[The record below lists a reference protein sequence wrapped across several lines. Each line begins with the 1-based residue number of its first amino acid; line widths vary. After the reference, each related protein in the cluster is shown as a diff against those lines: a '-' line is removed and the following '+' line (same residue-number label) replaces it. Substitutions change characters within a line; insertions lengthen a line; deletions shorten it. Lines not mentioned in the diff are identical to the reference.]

1 MTIQFN
7 ISHAVAYGEELLLNI
22 IVGDSAGHTTA
33 RIGMSTLDGEL
44 WTCHLDN
51 VDAKAN
57 RHIDY
62 YFSVDSAGH
71 EREREWTGLVHR
83 LDLTLTRCENMRV
96 ECVWNAVPTDIRPYT
111 SAFAECLA
119 RHTAATPPRVA
130 QMRTLR
136 LIVRAPHLRPG
147 ERLAVAGADRV
158 MGAWDKDK
166 AAAMTEHSACEWQAD
181 INAGGLNAD
190 TELQFVAVAADGTT
204 EWEAGGRR
212 TLHNIRVKP
221 GEALVCELCEALF
234 DRHTELPARKTTTV
248 AKLRTNGSFGVGD
261 FGDLAALVS
270 STGETKAERM
280 IVLPPVND
288 TVSTHTDADATPYSV
303 ISVCALHP
311 LLCDLRQLPPIADRT
326 LRERMEALRLRLNAL
341 PHTDY
346 SATLAAKAD
355 YLHAIF
361 CQEGDHIMRSS
372 AYRRFFANNEHW
384 LVPYAQYSYLRD
396 AYTEPDFRH
405 WPSHTEWTEAE
416 RGQLQNQ
423 RTKAY
428 KKLAFI
434 YYVQFV
440 LHTQLCGVHS
450 IAREH
455 GIVLAGDTTANV
467 NPNGCDV
474 WQSQDKVGSDE
485 WWARRLAVMAN
496 YYDACRVAQNVIS
509 RRRITESTRMW
520 LETFD

>member
-7 ISHAVAYGEELLLNI
+7 ISHAVAYGEEVLLNV
-22 IVGDSAGHTTA
+22 IVGDNAGRA
-33 RIGMSTLDGEL
+33 AVRIGMSTLDGER
-44 WTCHLDN
+44 WTCRLDD

-71 EREREWTGLVHR
+71 EREREWTALVHR
-83 LDLTLTRCENMRV
+83 LDLNLARCENLRV
-96 ECVWNAVPTDIRPYT
+96 NNVWNAVPADTRPYT
-111 SAFAECLA
+111 SAFADCLA
-119 RHTAATPPRVA
+119 RHTASVPPRVA

-136 LIVRAPHLRPG
+136 LVVRAPHLRQG
-147 ERLAVAGADRV
+147 ERLAVVGADRT
-158 MGAWDKDK
+158 MGAWDAGK

-181 INAGGLNAD
+181 INAGGIGAD
-190 TELQFVAVAADGTT
+190 TELQFLAIAPDGTA

-212 TLHNIRVKP
+212 KLCGVSINA
-221 GEALVCELCEALF
+221 GEALVYELGEARF
-234 DRHTELPARKTTTV
+234 GRRTELPVRMTASV
-248 AKLRTNGSFGVGD
+248 AQLRTAGSFGVGD

-270 STGETKAERM
+270 RTGETGAERM

-288 TVSTHTDADATPYSV
+288 TISTHTDADATPYSV

-311 LLCDLRQLPPIADRT
+311 LLCDMRQLPPIADRA
-326 LRERMEALRLRLNAL
+326 LRERMETLRLRLNAL
-341 PHTDY
+341 PQTDY
-346 SATLAAKAD
+346 SATLAAKTD
-355 YLHAIF
+355 YLRAIYS
-361 CQEGDHIMRSS
+361 QESDHFMRSA
-372 AYRRFFANNEHW
+372 AYRRFFADNEHW

-396 AYTEPDFRH
+396 AYAEPDFRH
-405 WPSHTEWTEAE
+405 WPNHNEWTEAE

-440 LHTQLCGVHS
+440 LHNQLRSVHS
-450 IAREH
+450 LARER
-455 GIVLAGDTTANV
+455 GIVLAGDMTANV

-474 WQSQDKVGSDE
+474 WQSQDGVGSDE
-485 WWARRLAVMAN
+485 WWTRRLDVMAN
-496 YYDACRVAQNVIS
+496 YYDACRVAGNLLG
-509 RRRITESTRMW
+509 RRRVAEATRMW
-520 LETFD
+520 LDAFD